1 MDASRDGILTL
12 PDARATE
19 HPDEIAQRLVHAGV
33 ALTRL
38 AVEEE
43 DLETH
48 FLRLVGMEQGEQSEK
63 GGAQ

>member
-1 MDASRDGILTL
+1 
-12 PDARATE
+12 
-19 HPDEIAQRLVHAGV
+19 V